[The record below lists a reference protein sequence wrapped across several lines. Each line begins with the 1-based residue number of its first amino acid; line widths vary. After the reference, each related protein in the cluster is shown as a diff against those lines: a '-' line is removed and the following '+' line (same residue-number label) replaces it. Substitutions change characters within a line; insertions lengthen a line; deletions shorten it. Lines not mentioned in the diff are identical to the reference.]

1 MNPPSNPSGRVLPFT
16 TEQLAALDILA
27 TACAAVALLA
37 SLSTTAFYIHMWVR
51 HRERADRVCLRCVV
65 VASSA
70 SGILD
75 ILIIAQGAISATKL
89 NAYRALNIVSQVL
102 DAFSCSC
109 LATVGV
115 NLVAV
120 FVFNVKRAGLFTRV
134 YLPVLV
140 LYIVFYL

>member
-1 MNPPSNPSGRVLPFT
+1 M
-16 TEQLAALDILA
+16 
-27 TACAAVALLA
+27 
-37 SLSTTAFYIHMWVR
+37 
-51 HRERADRVCLRCVV
+51 
-65 VASSA
+65 ASSA

-120 FVFNVKRAGLFTRV
+120 FFFNVKRAGLFTRV